1 VFNARWEYFPELF
14 FWNTKDVYCNG
25 MDPIFLYDYNPVLYR
40 EGYYLV
46 ADQSDPENLTNP
58 YRILREDFK
67 ARYVVLAKPFDR
79 ALYVRL
85 ARDSRFLLK
94 HEDATSVVFEVD

>member
-1 VFNARWEYFPELF
+1 MFIVTEWTPFSCMTTIPS
-14 FWNTKDVYCNG
+14 
-25 MDPIFLYDYNPVLYR
+25 YR

-46 ADQSDPENLTNP
+46 AHQSDPENLTNP

-85 ARDSRFLLK
+85 AGDSRFLLK